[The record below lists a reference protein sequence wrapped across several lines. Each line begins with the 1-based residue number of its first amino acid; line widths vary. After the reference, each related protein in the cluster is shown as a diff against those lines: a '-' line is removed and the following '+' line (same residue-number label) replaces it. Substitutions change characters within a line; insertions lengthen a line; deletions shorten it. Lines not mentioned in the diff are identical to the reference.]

1 MEEEVSKHIKNIYRS
16 AKDPKH
22 SFSEKLKEVLIEVF
36 IIVFAVTLSIWL
48 HSWSEHRHEQ
58 QVAREFLKGLK
69 SDLAQDIKMIEKNK
83 STASRLAA
91 NYDTLLTLTRDQSAS
106 AHEDSLMYHFEAEL
120 VMTRPNVGRYEGF
133 KSSGKM
139 ETIEND
145 SLKQKILVFYQQS
158 MPNLAAGENFVNSLQ
173 LKILDLIFDRNEKL
187 AIRELIS
194 TYKMKSMLSLGSGN
208 FKNNITDYDAAV
220 SDAKQIMTAIDGSMN
235 E

>member
-1 MEEEVSKHIKNIYRS
+1 
-16 AKDPKH
+16 
-22 SFSEKLKEVLIEVF
+22 
-36 IIVFAVTLSIWL
+36 
-48 HSWSEHRHEQ
+48 
-58 QVAREFLKGLK
+58 
-69 SDLAQDIKMIEKNK
+69 
-83 STASRLAA
+83 
-91 NYDTLLTLTRDQSAS
+91 
-106 AHEDSLMYHFEAEL
+106 
-120 VMTRPNVGRYEGF
+120 
-133 KSSGKM
+133 
-139 ETIEND
+139 
-145 SLKQKILVFYQQS
+145 